1 MAEAIERRQIRFE
14 GRVQG
19 VFFRA
24 TTQKAAHRF
33 AVTGWVRNEP
43 DGSVLAEVQGEPGE
57 IDRFLEHHV
66 RVRPGRVDQQTS
78 REIETVPGE
87 TGFVTSR

>member
-1 MAEAIERRQIRFE
+1 MAEAIERRQVRFE

-24 TTQKAAHRF
+24 TTQKAAQRF

-43 DGSVLAEVQGEPGE
+43 DGSVLAEVQGEPAE
-57 IDRFLEHHV
+57 IERFLEHHA
-66 RVRPGRVDQQTS
+66 RVRPGWVDRQSS
-78 REIETVPGE
+78 RGIETVPGE
-87 TGFVTSR
+87 TGFDTRR